1 MAVLVLG
8 LLILNIVKAAPPS
21 GPRIA
26 RLSVTGMILNDPAR
40 DAVIVALAADD
51 DVRAIIV
58 RIDSPGGTTVASE
71 VIFEELREAGRN
83 KPIVAVMDGVAASGG
98 YITALAADHIV
109 ARGNTMTAS
118 IGVIAQYPQVS
129 GLMDK
134 LGVEMREMR
143 SSPLKAAPSPF
154 SPATDAALAVQ
165 RAMIDDS
172 YAWFRGLVADRRG
185 LSGPALDAV
194 ADGRVLT
201 GRMALDAGLVDA
213 IGGEDVA
220 IAWLEDARGVVPGL
234 PVRDARTEDKPETLF
249 DILIERFVGR
259 VAVGAFLGDA
269 PGSGTLKRALMGPR
283 LMSVLD

>member
-1 MAVLVLG
+1 MLVLG
-8 LLILNIVKAAPPS
+8 LLILNIVKVAPPS

-26 RLSVTGMILNDPAR
+26 RLSVTGMILNDRAR
-40 DAVIVALAADD
+40 DAVIADLGADD

-71 VIFEELREAGRN
+71 AIFEELRKAGRD
-83 KPIVAVMDGVAASGG
+83 KPIVAVMDGAAASGG

-109 ARGNTMTAS
+109 ARGNTLTAS

-154 SPATDAALAVQ
+154 GGASDAALAVQ

-185 LSGPALDAV
+185 LRGPALDAV

-201 GRMALDAGLVDA
+201 GRMAMDAGLVDA

-220 IAWLEDARGVVPGL
+220 IAWLEGEAGVAADL
-234 PVRDARTEDKPETLF
+234 PVRDARTEDKTETLF
-249 DILIERFVGR
+249 DILIDRLVGR
-259 VAVGAFLGDA
+259 VGMGALLDDA
-269 PGSGTLKRALMGPR
+269 PGAGAFKRALMGPR
-283 LMSVLD
+283 LMSVMD